1 MNEQENNVRTNYTG
15 WFLIIAC
22 LALGLMPF
30 GEPHIIGKIKWIMGG
45 AKGMELL
52 DWWDTIM
59 HGVPL
64 IAFVVLLVKKLT
76 AGAKKV

>member
-1 MNEQENNVRTNYTG
+1 MSNQESNTPTSYNG
-15 WFLIIAC
+15 WFIIIAC
-22 LALGLMPF
+22 LALGLAPF
-30 GEPHIIGKIKWIMGG
+30 QPEPHLFGKIKWIMGG

-64 IAFVVLLVKKLT
+64 IAFVVLLAKKLVKK
-76 AGAKKV
+76 

>member
-1 MNEQENNVRTNYTG
+1 MNEQESNVPTNYTG
-15 WFLIIAC
+15 WFIIIAC

-30 GEPHIIGKIKWIMGG
+30 QPEPHLFGKIKWIMGG

-59 HGVPL
+59 HGVPM
-64 IAFVVLLVKKLT
+64 IAFVVLLVRKLIKK
-76 AGAKKV
+76 